1 MQVLILGGGS
11 SLRHVLQSADV
22 YASFGVNSA
31 VMSSSDPAEH
41 AQNMLALDV
50 ATRDGDTS
58 IELVEPPEDPE
69 EESNEDEGG
78 DEESGGDSDGDEQ
91 EGDAGDQSE
100 GDFTPLGD
108 PDAELTEASQ
118 QLEDYSTGF
127 DEMRAQAIK
136 AGLPADV
143 AARIEDEYEA
153 DGKLSDDS
161 YAQLAKAGYSAGFV
175 NSFMKGQEAV
185 AEAYVSKIVAY
196 AGGKEKFD
204 RVVAHLK
211 ANSPK
216 SMDSL
221 YDAIERRDLNT
232 VQTVI
237 NLGMASQTKKFGKQP
252 ERTLNRRNAAPAG
265 RTPAQQVEGF
275 ASQTEMVKAMGDSR
289 YGRDAKY
296 TQEVRNKVLASS
308 SW

>member
-1 MQVLILGGGS
+1 MRFNMLALAVG
-11 SLRHVLQSADV
+11 HVYQSADV

-31 VMSSSDPAEH
+31 VMSSNDPAEH
-41 AQNMLALDV
+41 AQNMLARDV
-50 ATRDGDTS
+50 ATRDGDVS
-58 IELVEPPEDPE
+58 IDLVDPE
-69 EESNEDEGG
+69 EQG
-78 DEESGGDSDGDEQ
+78 DEEEEESEEPEEEEEPEEGDGEGEQ
-91 EGDAGDQSE
+91 EGSE
-100 GDFTPLGD
+100 DEAEFTPLGD

-127 DEMRAQAIK
+127 DEMRAQAIT
-136 AGLPADV
+136 AGLPPEV

-185 AEAYVSKIVAY
+185 AEAYVHKIVAY

-211 ANSPK
+211 ANSPN
-216 SMDSL
+216 SMESL

-237 NLGMASQTKKFGKQP
+237 NLGMASQVKKFGKQP
-252 ERTLNRRNAAPAG
+252 TRTLNKRSAAPAG
-265 RTPAQQVEGF
+265 RTPTAQVEGYQ
-275 ASQTEMVKAMGDSR
+275 SQSEMVKAMKDPR
-289 YGRDAKY
+289 YGRDTKY
-296 TQEVRNKVLASS
+296 TAEVRSKVHTS

>member
-1 MQVLILGGGS
+1 MRFNMLALAVG
-11 SLRHVLQSADV
+11 HVYQSADV

-58 IELVEPPEDPE
+58 IDLADESE
-69 EESNEDEGG
+69 EQTEETTDEGEASSES
-78 DEESGGDSDGDEQ
+78 DESDESDDDES
-91 EGDAGDQSE
+91 EGEQGE

-118 QLEDYSTGF
+118 QLEEYSTGF

-153 DGKLSDDS
+153 DGKLSEDS

-196 AGGKEKFD
+196 AGGKEQFD
-204 RVVAHLK
+204 RVLAHLK

-237 NLGMASQTKKFGKQP
+237 NLGMASQAKKFGKQP

-265 RTPAQQVEGF
+265 RVPSQQVEGF

-296 TQEVRNKVLASS
+296 TQEVRNKVLAA